1 MSRWKIL
8 FITLMGR
15 LVMISLY
22 LLGVNSLDPVEP
34 FVWWNWVGVLML
46 ILLMVVGITVVGDF
60 IDRWVLRKVRFLAL
74 VIALRKDTKDVR
86 KADRKRR
93 RAARKA
99 AKA

>member
-8 FITLMGR
+8 VISLIAR
-15 LVMISLY
+15 LVMIALY
-22 LLGVNSLDPVEP
+22 LLGINSLDPVEP

-60 IDRWVLRKVRFLAL
+60 IDRWLVRKVKFLAL
-74 VIALRKDTKDVR
+74 VIALRKDTKEAR